1 MVEATSARPPAVV
14 RRPIRAL
21 KMTTAAC
28 RLVTILAIDVVG
40 YSHLLEVGDEN
51 SLILAATRRLVG
63 DGAGYTGLIRAGGE
77 GMLERLQTHRQQ
89 LVEPKIAEYRGRMLK
104 TTGDGMLVEFAS
116 PVEAVRCAVE
126 MQWGMIERNA
136 DTPTTKRITFR
147 IGIDLHQTSA
157 NGDLPTNDGAG
168 TVARLA
174 GFAEPGGI
182 CVSHAVRDFIR
193 DKLPYNFEDIGER
206 TPKNGAAPVRAYA
219 MNPDAVASA
228 PLVTELPRAA
238 VGRRHL
244 SLRSAAITA
253 SIVATIGI
261 WAAAG
266 WVWLGGNQSP
276 APTAMFVAASPQIL
290 PQIAPTNGTPGDA
303 SNQRPPEP
311 PLSVVVLPFANLS
324 NDPTQEYFADGVTE
338 DLTAQLSRIPGSV
351 VIARDT
357 AFTYKGVSIDAQQ
370 IGRDLGVRHVL
381 TGSVRRAGEQVW
393 LNVLLIDAQTGTRTW
408 EKQFDTDRANL
419 ADAQE
424 QITDDLAR
432 AIGRHPE
439 VLAGRRNPTTIDPDA
454 HDFLMRGRAWFYRP
468 YSLASWQ
475 EAQTAF
481 ERALEID
488 ARSVEARVDLARVLS
503 GRLADGWSISLQQD
517 PARAGQLLQEALE
530 RDQSRSTAHFAMGVL
545 RRMQNRLSEAQS
557 EFETAIALNPNDA
570 RASYQLGVTLM
581 FLGHPE
587 AGIPHIEKATRLD
600 PNDPEATAMY
610 WALGTSHLLLGQV
623 DKAIDFLDKARAAN
637 PRIWYPY
644 LYLAGAL
651 GLTGDI
657 NTAKADLA
665 ESLKLKPEINSLAR
679 MRAYNAWIT
688 NPENWA
694 LQEQTL
700 NVGLR
705 RAGLPDE

>member
-1 MVEATSARPPAVV
+1 MVEDISPRPRAVV
-14 RRPIRAL
+14 RRPARAV

-28 RLVTILAIDVVG
+28 RLATILAIDVVG
-40 YSHLLEVGDEN
+40 YSHLLEAGDES

-89 LVEPKIAEYRGRMLK
+89 LVEPKIAEYRGRILK

-116 PVEAVRCAVE
+116 PVEAVRSAVE
-126 MQWGMIERNA
+126 MQRGMIERNA
-136 DTPTTKRITFR
+136 DTPTSKRISFR

-157 NGDLPTNDGAG
+157 DVDLSINDDIGA
-168 TVARLA
+168 VARLE
-174 GFAEPGGI
+174 GFAGPGGI
-182 CVSHAVRDFIR
+182 CISHAVRDFIR
-193 DKLPYNFEDIGER
+193 DKLPYNFEEIGER
-206 TPKNGAAPVRAYA
+206 TPKNGAAPVHAYA
-219 MNPDAVASA
+219 MSADGVASA

-238 VGRRHL
+238 AGRRHI
-244 SLRSAAITA
+244 SLRSASIAA
-253 SIVATIGI
+253 SVVATIGI

-266 WVWLGGNQSP
+266 WVWLGRNQSP
-276 APTAMFVAASPQIL
+276 APTVMFVAAGPQI
-290 PQIAPTNGTPGDA
+290 PPATNTSGDA
-303 SNQRPPEP
+303 GRQRPSEP
-311 PLSVVVLPFANLS
+311 PLSVVVLPFANPS

-338 DLTAQLSRIPGSV
+338 DLTAELSQIPGSV

-357 AFTYKGVSIDAQQ
+357 AFTYKGASIDAQQ
-370 IGRDLGVRHVL
+370 IGRELGVRYVL

-408 EKQFDTDRANL
+408 ETQFDTDRANL
-419 ADAQE
+419 AYAQQE
-424 QITDDLAR
+424 ITDNLAR
-432 AIGRHPE
+432 AVGGHPE
-439 VLAGRRNPTTIDPDA
+439 VLAARRNPTTIDPDA

-488 ARSVEARVDLARVLS
+488 ARSVEARIDLARVLS

-517 PARAGQLLQEALE
+517 PARAGQLLREALE
-530 RDQSRSTAHFAMGVL
+530 RDENRSTAHFAMGVL
-545 RRMQNRLSEAQS
+545 RRMQNRLTEAQS

-587 AGIPHIEKATRLD
+587 MGIPHVEKAIRLD
-600 PNDPEATAMY
+600 PNDPEATVMY
-610 WALGTSHLLLGQV
+610 WALGTCHLLLGQV

-644 LYLAGAL
+644 LYLAGAF
-651 GLTGDI
+651 GLRGEID
-657 NTAKADLA
+657 TAKGDLA
-665 ESLKLKPEINSLAR
+665 ESLKLKPEIDSLAR

-700 NVGLR
+700 NAGLR